1 MNNCFFVEEILR
13 GIEEGIPK
21 GPIVREDQ
29 TERRNVRIIVD
40 GNSREIEEIFKF
52 IERLGVRYI
61 EERDGLNRTPKKYE
75 SKIKKSSID
84 TLSPIED
91 QNKRVIIEKDIAE
104 LIGKKNKLYCSKGSI
119 ITPLAKDCA
128 KENNITLIKD

>member
-1 MNNCFFVEEILR
+1 MNNSFFVEEILR
-13 GIEEGIPK
+13 GITEGIRKAPML
-21 GPIVREDQ
+21 RESK

-40 GNSREIEEIFKF
+40 GNRREIEEIFTF

-61 EERDGLNRTPKKYE
+61 EERDGLNRTPKTYE
-75 SKIKKSSID
+75 SKIKKSSVE

-91 QNKRVIIEKDIAE
+91 QKKRVIIEKDIAE
-104 LIGKKNKLYCSKGSI
+104 LIGKKNKLYCSKESI

>member
-1 MNNCFFVEEILR
+1 MNNSFFVEEILR
-13 GIEEGIPK
+13 GITEGISK
-21 GPIVREDQ
+21 GPILRENKN
-29 TERRNVRIIVD
+29 ERRNVRIILD
-40 GNSREIEEIFKF
+40 GNKNEIEKIFKF

-61 EERDGLNRTPKKYE
+61 EERDGIKTIEKTYEPK
-75 SKIKKSSID
+75 SKKSSVEI
-84 TLSPIED
+84 LSTIED
-91 QNKRVIIEKDIAE
+91 QKKRVIIEKDIAE

>member
-1 MNNCFFVEEILR
+1 MNNSFFVEEILT
-13 GIEEGIPK
+13 GITEGIRK
-21 GPIVREDQ
+21 SPIVKESK
-29 TERRNVRIIVD
+29 TEKRNVHIIVD
-40 GNSREIEEIFKF
+40 GNKREIEEIFKF

-61 EERDGLNRTPKKYE
+61 EERLDVKTIEKTYMPK
-75 SKIKKSSID
+75 IVKSSVE

-91 QNKRVIIEKDIAE
+91 QKKRVITEKDILE
-104 LIGKKNKLYCSKGSI
+104 LVGKRNKLHFSKGSI